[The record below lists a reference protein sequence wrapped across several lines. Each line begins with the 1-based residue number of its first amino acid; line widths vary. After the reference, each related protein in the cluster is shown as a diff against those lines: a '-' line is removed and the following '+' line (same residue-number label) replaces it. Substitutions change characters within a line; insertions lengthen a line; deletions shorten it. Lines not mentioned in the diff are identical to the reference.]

1 MIIEAA
7 RGGHTRVVS
16 LLLRQPRFTETLRN
30 QIMAQR
36 QVTSTTTSSD
46 RVKSTAGKRRL
57 RSNHSQSEISKQ
69 QDQKTPHS
77 EIRTSQ
83 EDSITPPNWIPQYN
97 PQLMAPQQFQFQ
109 PGNFSQPPGV
119 LQSVSLPGSSTNS
132 PSKGFPAFTFSPN
145 SYSNQQP
152 PFVMNQTSPPTS
164 NHADE
169 EKIKG
174 SVQFQ
179 GNNKETSDATS
190 NLTYKFGSVGMFPF
204 LPQTV
209 PQPVAQNPNVV
220 GGSYLLPSVFAE
232 SPAYSNQERMEAYM
246 KADEILRNH
255 MSQLDYSKQQAL
267 MTALESLMVQ
277 SEAHRASMAANE
289 STDSKTTSSFN
300 SSHESSQKPELEGSP
315 NTDSPSK
322 IIPDPQVTGPPPWSF
337 TDPSRMP
344 QFAMGVSTVAPST
357 FSPDKQNPVLPSSS
371 QVDSSHASN
380 ITTEKQSVITAQS
393 HVVATEINAPLN
405 TTNSTDTSFTGQS
418 SDIMSMYTS
427 NALNPQNPIHHSS
440 LSLQPINPNQ
450 PVIFQSPT
458 PLINHSQLLQPIY
471 SPDLGGF
478 KHLTHHVQ
486 HIPHID
492 LTASEGLVQD
502 QSHPLASSFL
512 LDANFPMDIPPPA
525 DLIPDH
531 VSGCGLANS
540 LLKWVWCDVEWVWLI
555 VVDCT

>member
-36 QVTSTTTSSD
+36 QVTSTTTVSD
-46 RVKSTAGKRRL
+46 RVKSTASKRRL
-57 RSNHSQSEISKQ
+57 RSNHSQSEIPKQ
-69 QDQKTPHS
+69 QEQKSSHS
-77 EIRTSQ
+77 EIRNSQ
-83 EDSITPPNWIPQYN
+83 EGSITPPNWVPQYN

-109 PGNFSQPPGV
+109 PQQFQSQPTDI

-132 PSKGFPAFTFSPN
+132 PSKGFPAFTFST
-145 SYSNQQP
+145 SSHSNQQP
-152 PFVMNQTSPPTS
+152 PFVMNQASPPTG

-179 GNNKETSDATS
+179 GNNKETNDPTS
-190 NLTYKFGSVGMFPF
+190 NLTYKFGSVGVFPF

-209 PQPVAQNPNVV
+209 PQPVTQNPNVV

-277 SEAHRASMAANE
+277 SEAHRASMAAND
-289 STDSKTTSSFN
+289 STDSKTTSGFN
-300 SSHESSQKPELEGSP
+300 GSHESSKKLELESNP
-315 NTDSPSK
+315 NTGSPSK
-322 IIPDPQVTGPPPWSF
+322 IVPDLQVTGPPPWSF

-344 QFAMGVSTVAPST
+344 QFAMGVSTVAPSN

-371 QVDSSHASN
+371 QVDSSHTSN
-380 ITTEKQSVITAQS
+380 LTMEKQSIVTTQS

-405 TTNSTDTSFTGQS
+405 TTNSTNTSLTGQS
-418 SDIMSMYTS
+418 SDVIPVYST
-427 NALNPQNPIHHSS
+427 NALNPQNPIHHSP

-450 PVIFQSPT
+450 PVIFQPPT
-458 PLINHSQLLQPIY
+458 PLLNHSQLLQPIY

-486 HIPHID
+486 HIPRID
-492 LTASEGLVQD
+492 LTASEGLVQE
-502 QSHPLASSFL
+502 QSHPLTSSFL

-531 VSGCGLANS
+531 VSGCGLVNN
-540 LLKWVWCDVEWVWLI
+540 LLKWVWCDVECG
-555 VVDCT
+555 VVNSC